1 MNESEL
7 RTMGAPLATAV
18 GTLLLSVPIA
28 AHHSG
33 EMFEPEKT
41 VTLSGTVKEFRY
53 INPHSWLIVD
63 IDNGDGS
70 ITTWGFE
77 AEGPQDLMHG
87 GVRKSDLP
95 AGARV
100 TVTAR
105 PMRDGRPAGI
115 WSTIVKEDGTLLNWR
130 TPGPD

>member
-1 MNESEL
+1 MTKTVTL
-7 RTMGAPLATAV
+7 VLVV
-18 GTLLLSVPIA
+18 GVVSLLIA
-28 AHHSG
+28 QPGFGHHSG
-33 EMFEPEKT
+33 EMFEREKT
-41 VTLSGTVKEFRY
+41 VTLNGVVTEFRY
-53 INPHSWLIVD
+53 INPHSWLMVD
-63 IDNGDGS
+63 IENEDGS

-95 AGARV
+95 PGARV

-115 WSTIVKEDGTLLNWR
+115 WSTIVKEDGTLLDWR
-130 TPGPD
+130 TPGVD